1 MNEEKKESPDE
12 FSLHKS
18 VEVDEIIE
26 FYKDKEFETEDNE
39 IEVVSEKKTIFDNIK
54 NRFKPKKNDDDIHT
68 DIYGLS
74 QKGRIILY
82 RLISLC
88 ICILIICSAFVL
100 AYYLPGNSEVLSSQI
115 EILSNEDEYKDL
127 KSRHDTMQK
136 EIESIRASNEDKKKL
151 VDEIDNYDN
160 IKADL
165 RAQITA
171 KSYELNELNNQIK
184 EKKNTISA
192 LDLQISEKVPREIIL
207 PAGKYTVSKNIVA
220 GKYYVTGTGTFALST
235 AQGKSKI
242 NTTLSS
248 SPLEVTL
255 EANDIIKFNANV
267 KFTLAN

>member
-1 MNEEKKESPDE
+1 MNEEKKQSPDE

-39 IEVVSEKKTIFDNIK
+39 IEFVSEKKTIFDNIK

-136 EIESIRASNEDKKKL
+136 ELEN
-151 VDEIDNYDN
+151 
-160 IKADL
+160 
-165 RAQITA
+165 
-171 KSYELNELNNQIK
+171 
-184 EKKNTISA
+184 
-192 LDLQISEKVPREIIL
+192 
-207 PAGKYTVSKNIVA
+207 SKFQNP
-220 GKYYVTGTGTFALST
+220 FCL
-235 AQGKSKI
+235 
-242 NTTLSS
+242 
-248 SPLEVTL
+248 
-255 EANDIIKFNANV
+255 
-267 KFTLAN
+267 